1 MYLKYLYPEYHG
13 YAKGKS
19 SSHILTS
26 VSQIYEYIE
35 VLSLP
40 YQIRDIKV
48 WLYLS
53 IVTVI
58 TKKPY
63 WWYIVSAA
71 FNDTTWYQFY
81 ALLNTN
87 TYKAYCLELHS
98 LHRCHHWVAGM
109 IRVALSVSG
118 RTHGPLWQHHSSRSG
133 AGEDQLL

>member
-1 MYLKYLYPEYHG
+1 MYLKYQYPEYHQ
-13 YAKGKS
+13 YAKVKS

-26 VSQIYEYIE
+26 ASQIHEYIE

-53 IVTVI
+53 MVKVI
-58 TKKPY
+58 IKKPY
-63 WWYIVSAA
+63 LCYIVSAA

-87 TYKAYCLELHS
+87 TYKAYCLE